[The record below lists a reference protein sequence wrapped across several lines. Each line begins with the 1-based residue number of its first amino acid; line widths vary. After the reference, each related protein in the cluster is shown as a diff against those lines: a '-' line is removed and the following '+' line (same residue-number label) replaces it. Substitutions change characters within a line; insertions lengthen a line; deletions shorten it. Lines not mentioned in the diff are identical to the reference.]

1 MAAGLRPPART
12 VGPSFCTGRLPTVPV
27 AGVAATRREGGDGA
41 AQLGSVS
48 LMRSHWR
55 RVCPPQGHLPSAQ
68 GGGDDAA
75 EEQCPRTVVWPSRPG
90 GRLPKQLGGGV
101 RRSCHLC
108 HLRSAPRRDRRAVA
122 GGSFPRCH
130 QLRGRARSEGVFPFQ
145 VLSDSNRPHS
155 DKGSSWRFEAT
166 GTCWGAVLDGGS
178 SRGLGKGAA
187 QRPAWALGSCRG
199 PAGRWRWQK
208 RKASARGPGWL
219 RLSWPSC
226 MEAWPRPLSPKV
238 RNSCSDSCW
247 WRGW

>member
-1 MAAGLRPPART
+1 MHREAPHCPGCWCRSHTQGGRRRGRPAGLRQPHALSLAPCLSPAGPPALR
-12 VGPSFCTGRLPTVPV
+12 
-27 AGVAATRREGGDGA
+27 ARR
-41 AQLGSVS
+41 
-48 LMRSHWR
+48 R
-55 RVCPPQGHLPSAQ
+55 RRR
-68 GGGDDAA
+68 GGGAVSPDCDVA
-75 EEQCPRTVVWPSRPG
+75 VPSRWPPPEAAG
-90 GRLPKQLGGGV
+90 GAG

-145 VLSDSNRPHS
+145 VLLDSNRPHS